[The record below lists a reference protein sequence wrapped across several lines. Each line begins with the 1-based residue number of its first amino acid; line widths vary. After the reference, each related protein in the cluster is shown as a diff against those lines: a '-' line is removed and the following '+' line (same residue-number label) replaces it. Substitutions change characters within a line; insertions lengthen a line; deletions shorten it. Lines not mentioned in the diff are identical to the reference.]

1 MFNIMDRCNIYYFIK
16 KSKNNKTLRKIY
28 NIIIKYIIKDKNKEI
43 SKNNKDILTI
53 QSSSV
58 IV

>member
-1 MFNIMDRCNIYYFIK
+1 M
-16 KSKNNKTLRKIY
+16 
-28 NIIIKYIIKDKNKEI
+28 KYIIKDKNKEI

>member
-1 MFNIMDRCNIYYFIK
+1 M
-16 KSKNNKTLRKIY
+16 NKTPRKTY
-28 NIIIKYIIKDKNKEI
+28 NIAIKYTIKDKNKEI

-53 QSSSV
+53 KSASV